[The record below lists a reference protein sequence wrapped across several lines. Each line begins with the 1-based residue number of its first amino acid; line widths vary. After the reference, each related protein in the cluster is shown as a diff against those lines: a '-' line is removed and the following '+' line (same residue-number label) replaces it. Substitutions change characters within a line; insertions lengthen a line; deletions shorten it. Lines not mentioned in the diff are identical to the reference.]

1 MPDAIS
7 LGVGEPDFDTP
18 WPIREEAIR
27 AIKAGKTFYTANAGL
42 SELRKAV
49 CDYTA
54 RKIGVSYAP
63 ATECFI
69 SVGGSEAIDLAFRAT
84 LEEGDEVIIP
94 QPCFVSYEPC
104 VKMAGGV
111 PVTIALKEENAFRLQ
126 PEELE
131 AAITPRT
138 KALFISFPDPLFP

>member
-1 MPDAIS
+1 MR
-7 LGVGEPDFDTP
+7 LH
-18 WPIREEAIR
+18 R
-27 AIKAGKTFYTANAGL
+27 
-42 SELRKAV
+42 
-49 CDYTA
+49 

-138 KALFISFPDPLFP
+138 KALFISYPNNPTGAIMEKEDLENWCPSSWNTTCW